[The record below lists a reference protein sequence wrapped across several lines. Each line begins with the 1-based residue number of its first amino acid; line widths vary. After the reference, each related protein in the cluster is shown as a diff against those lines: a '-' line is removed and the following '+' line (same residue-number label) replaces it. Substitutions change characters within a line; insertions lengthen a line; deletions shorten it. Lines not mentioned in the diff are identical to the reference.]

1 MEKPAK
7 DGTFYVQGGF
17 PDGNVL
23 GIWQTCSRP
32 ATTWQ
37 EVLWGMSWK
46 SSGGNISR
54 GVWMLRF
61 RGANWA
67 FMMHLYPSASTGLRV
82 SDIPQTIQNL
92 WLEWP
97 VEQKHLVHLFNGYQ
111 WHNSVCLLL
120 SHAFPCF
127 PTFSFGSPFV
137 TQTMPW
143 HERGLPAKELT
154 PPCSN
159 PAFVAVHFFY
169 LYIYIYLW
177 HLKNFKAYNIDA
189 QNIAASQMSART
201 KHIPADR

>member
-1 MEKPAK
+1 
-7 DGTFYVQGGF
+7 
-17 PDGNVL
+17 
-23 GIWQTCSRP
+23 
-32 ATTWQ
+32 
-37 EVLWGMSWK
+37 
-46 SSGGNISR
+46 
-54 GVWMLRF
+54 
-61 RGANWA
+61 
-67 FMMHLYPSASTGLRV
+67 MMHLYPSASTGLRLSDI
-82 SDIPQTIQNL
+82 SDIPKTIQNL

-159 PAFVAVHFFY
+159 PAFVAVHCSR
-169 LYIYIYLW
+169 YLW
-177 HLKNFKAYNIDA
+177 HLKNFKAYIQYRCSEYRSFADVS
-189 QNIAASQMSART
+189 QNFS
-201 KHIPADR
+201 HIPADR

>member
-1 MEKPAK
+1 
-7 DGTFYVQGGF
+7 
-17 PDGNVL
+17 
-23 GIWQTCSRP
+23 
-32 ATTWQ
+32 
-37 EVLWGMSWK
+37 
-46 SSGGNISR
+46 
-54 GVWMLRF
+54 
-61 RGANWA
+61 
-67 FMMHLYPSASTGLRV
+67 MMHLYPSASTGLRV

-159 PAFVAVHFFY
+159 PAFVAVHCSRY
-169 LYIYIYLW
+169 IIYIW

>member
-1 MEKPAK
+1 
-7 DGTFYVQGGF
+7 
-17 PDGNVL
+17 
-23 GIWQTCSRP
+23 
-32 ATTWQ
+32 
-37 EVLWGMSWK
+37 
-46 SSGGNISR
+46 
-54 GVWMLRF
+54 
-61 RGANWA
+61 
-67 FMMHLYPSASTGLRV
+67 MMHLYPSASTGLRV
-82 SDIPQTIQNL
+82 SDIPKTIQNL

-159 PAFVAVHFFY
+159 PAFVAVHCSR
-169 LYIYIYLW
+169 YLW

-189 QNIAASQMSART
+189 QNIAALQMSART